1 MKKYNNNINQN
12 YPRGKDV
19 LYKCLQDEKEPEKIV
34 EELGLKQVGD
44 EDTIRALVI
53 EILDSHLDLIEE
65 YRKGRNVFDFFVGQ
79 VMKATKGQANP
90 GLTAKI
96 IKEEIDKR

>member
-1 MKKYNNNINQN
+1 M
-12 YPRGKDV
+12 V
-19 LYKCLQDEKEPEKIV
+19 V
-34 EELGLKQVGD
+34 
-44 EDTIRALVI
+44 
-53 EILDSHLDLIEE
+53 EILEEHLDLIEE

-79 VMKATKGQANP
+79 VMKRTRGQANP